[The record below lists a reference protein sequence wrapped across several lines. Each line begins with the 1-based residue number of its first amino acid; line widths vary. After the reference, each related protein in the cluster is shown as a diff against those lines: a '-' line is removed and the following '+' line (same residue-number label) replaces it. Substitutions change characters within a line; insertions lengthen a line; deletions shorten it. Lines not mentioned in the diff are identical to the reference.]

1 MLIGGTISG
10 QLLIVLSSPI
20 LTRIYTPE
28 EFGGFAVFS
37 ALTAIGAVAIGLRY
51 EFAIPVAESD
61 DAAIG
66 LVAVTTLIAFLFSLL
81 VGLAL
86 WAWQPALLEI
96 LQTPMLAGLLWLLP
110 PVLFIY
116 GMGSALNFWLI
127 RRGAFRVNGVNRVVQ
142 FGTQAFSQV
151 ALGLMALGSVGL
163 VVGYTAGYVTRLG
176 HFMLSLPRATR
187 ARLFRPSPALMR
199 RMMSTHWRYP
209 AFTTGSSL
217 LGTACEML
225 PAVLVAILYGQA
237 MAGWF
242 ALSQRIVALPVR
254 MLSDGASQVFLG
266 EIATAERST
275 ILELF
280 KKTIALFLLIGA
292 VGGVPVVLVAPG
304 LFAFVFGE
312 PWREAGIIVQLLAP
326 LYLARFVVM
335 PLSQTLNVL
344 RRQDLSLLLAFGNGS
359 AMLAS
364 FAIGWWLALEPNWT
378 IGLFGASGAL
388 TFMLYIPLAW
398 YILRHGAPL
407 PPLQRNARKT

>member
-1 MLIGGTISG
+1 MLSGGTVIG
-10 QLLIVLSSPI
+10 QMLIVLSSPI

-37 ALTAIGAVAIGLRY
+37 SLASIGAVAIGMRY

-66 LVAVTTLIAFLFSLL
+66 LVVLTTLIALALSLL
-81 VGLAL
+81 AALAL
-86 WAWQPALLEI
+86 WAWQPVILDA
-96 LQTPMLAGLLWLLP
+96 LQTPMLASVLWLLP
-110 PVLFIY
+110 PALFIY
-116 GMGSALNFWLI
+116 GAGSALNFWSI
-127 RRGAFRVNGVNRVVQ
+127 RQGTFQVNGVNRIIQ

-176 HFMLSLPRATR
+176 HFMLSLPRTTR
-187 ARLFRPSPALMR
+187 ARFLRPSPAVIR

-209 AFTTGSSL
+209 AFTTSSSL

-225 PAVLVAILYGQA
+225 PAVLVAILYGPG

-275 ILELF
+275 ILRLF
-280 KKTIALFLLIGA
+280 KKMIVLFLLIGT
-292 VGGVPVVLVAPG
+292 VGIVPVVFIAPG
-304 LFAFVFGE
+304 LFAVVFGE

-344 RRQDLSLLLAFGNGS
+344 RRQDLSLLLAFGNGI
-359 AMLAS
+359 AMLGS
-364 FAIGWWLALEPNWT
+364 FAIGWWLALDPRWT

-388 TFMLYIPLAW
+388 TFILYIPLVW
-398 YILRHGAPL
+398 HILRSGTGTTS
-407 PPLQRNARKT
+407 PPQRRT